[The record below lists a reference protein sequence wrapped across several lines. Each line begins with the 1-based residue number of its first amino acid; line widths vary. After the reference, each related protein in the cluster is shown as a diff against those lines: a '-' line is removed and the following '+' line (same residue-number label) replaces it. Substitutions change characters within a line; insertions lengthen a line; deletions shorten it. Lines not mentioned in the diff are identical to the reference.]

1 MTMAALAQR
10 VAVRFWREA
19 SGDLWAAA
27 IRDLRVFHERAAE
40 VRRVDLK
47 SPRGQELLHAFAFR
61 KEGTVPTTPDEAFAK
76 WAAASFLQM
85 EVDDPD
91 GIRPEGS
98 LCLMVADGK
107 RAPEVF
113 YALLDAYEEE
123 IQRVLDATAPV
134 RFSYSGFQV
143 DNPEHM
149 GDKLCRALLEGVD
162 FLHGLFKQRGVE
174 KILSKAV
181 SSVVLRPRYASDGNA
196 AAYYNSHNRQ
206 IILTTASVSG
216 NGRFDLKWINE
227 VFLHEF
233 GHYVHLTY
241 MSPDAREAWNAEWQ
255 DVEQAEKAK
264 EEAEDALT
272 TITGPA
278 RHRFFQHLQQADFNP
293 TVAAKK
299 LKGTEKVQFGE
310 WLRGPMTGDALI
322 TPRQFRPTPDG
333 ERVFLFFR
341 NPQGFFLKYYGEE
354 RDEED
359 VKRMTGVMHKKLGL
373 DRDDKHYISKDVFK
387 EILSDPS
394 MRKDIEEAIAK
405 IQTVSDYGKTNAK
418 EDFAETFVAFVA
430 NPAKLNPK
438 AKFRMQRALSLSG
451 LYGKPVMQLAKQTM
465 DKLAERVA
473 ARFVVARRVVALRSV
488 LALGPEYEGSLPL
501 PEELTGHPALTE
513 GMTELYPNPGEVGGW
528 LGVIDGGP
536 WIGFVGIDGKALL
549 WTQRDPKGGVIGTPF
564 EFRRDDLASAPT
576 VTIPNP
582 AFNPKLTQKQEAL
595 SVLAAR
601 YKKKKKVKTEGGDE
615 MTVYE
620 YSDRQIANRNKKKA
634 ERIEKLRKSIGS
646 LRTKIKKDL
655 KSSDPEKSLTALVV
669 ALIDHTYER
678 VGNEGS
684 AKDGHY
690 GVTGWQKK
698 HVTFSPKGATIRYV
712 GKSGVKHEKKVTDAG
727 IKQALRN
734 AYEACDGDTSCLFS
748 GDWGSVTAEK
758 VNEYLDPFD
767 VTAKDLRGF
776 HANREMS
783 ERLKAVRSKGKK
795 IPEEKKAREKLLK
808 GEFLKAL
815 DETAEAVGHE
825 ASTLRS
831 QYLVPGLEESY
842 LKDGTVSDK
851 LGSLFDPEGLMED
864 RVTARYLFLL

>member
-1 MTMAALAQR
+1 MATLAER
-10 VAVRFWREA
+10 VVARFRREA
-19 SGDLWAAA
+19 AGDLWAAA
-27 IRDLRVFHERAAE
+27 SRDLHVFRERAAE
-40 VRRVDLK
+40 VRRVDLM

-61 KEGTVPTTPDEAFAK
+61 KEGTTPTTPDEAFAK
-76 WAAASFLQM
+76 WVAASFLQM

-91 GIRPEGS
+91 GVRPEGS
-98 LCLMVADGK
+98 MCLMVADGK

-123 IQRVLDATAPV
+123 IQRVLNATAPV

-149 GDKLCRALLEGVD
+149 GDQMCRALLEGVD
-162 FLHGLFKQRGVE
+162 HIQGIFKQRGAE
-174 KILSKAV
+174 KLLSKGL
-181 SSVVLRPRYASDGNA
+181 SSVLLRPHYSHDGNGVA
-196 AAYYNSHNRQ
+196 FYNAHNRE
-206 IILTTASVSG
+206 IILTTRSVSG
-216 NGRFDLKWINE
+216 SDGAFDLKWVNV

-233 GHYVHLTY
+233 GHYVHMTY
-241 MSPDAREAWNAEWQ
+241 MTPEAREAWDSEWSG
-255 DVEQAEKAK
+255 VEQAEKAR

-333 ERVFLFFR
+333 ERVFLFLK

-359 VKRMTGVMHKKLGL
+359 IKRMTVVMHKKLGL

-394 MRKDIEEAIAK
+394 MRKDVEEAIAK

-418 EDFAETFVAFVA
+418 EDFAETFVAFMA
-430 NPAKLNPK
+430 DPAKLNPK

-473 ARFVVARRVVALRSV
+473 ARFVTARRVVALRSV
-488 LALGPEYEGSLPL
+488 LALGPHYEGALPF
-501 PEELTGHPALTE
+501 PEDMANHPALTD

-536 WIGFVGIDGKALL
+536 WISFVGVDGQALL
-549 WTQRDPKGGVIGTPF
+549 WTQRDPNGGVIGEPF
-564 EFRRDDLASAPT
+564 GYRRDDLSSAPT
-576 VTIPNP
+576 VTLPNP
-582 AFNPKLTQKQEAL
+582 ALDPMLTQKPEPL

-601 YKKKKKVKTEGGDE
+601 YQKKKKVKNKDGEE
-615 MTVYE
+615 RIVYE
-620 YSDRQIANRNKKKA
+620 YSERQVANRNKKKA

-646 LRTKIKKDL
+646 LRTRLKKDL

-669 ALIDHTYER
+669 SLIDHTYER

-698 HVTFSPKGATIRYV
+698 HVTFGPKGATVRYV
-712 GKSGVKHEKKVTDAG
+712 GKSGVKHEKKITDAG

-758 VNEYLDPFD
+758 VNEYLEPFD

-776 HANREMS
+776 HANREMT
-783 ERLKAVRSKGKK
+783 ERLKAVRAKGKK
-795 IPEEKKAREKLLK
+795 IPEDKKAREKLLK
-808 GEFLKAL
+808 NEFLKAL

-842 LKDGTVSDK
+842 LQDGTVSDK
-851 LGSLFDPEGLMED
+851 LGSLFDPEGAMED
-864 RVTARYLFLL
+864 RVVARYLFLL